1 MSRDRTNSWV
11 PAEGLLDEKSS
22 WRILSLPVPKFG
34 LRVLLVVVT
43 VLFLLLGTSY
53 LVRMQVWDWRP
64 LQEPGILVANTG
76 VLILSSIAL
85 QWAKACAET
94 DRIKEVR
101 QGFLVAGILT
111 CVFLAGQLY
120 AWSEI
125 RDTAV
130 FLERNPSTSFFYLV
144 TLIHGLHLVGGLV
157 AWVRTSLR
165 IRRGVAIAEVRMSI
179 EMCAVYWH
187 FLLAVWLVFY
197 GLMLST

>member
-1 MSRDRTNSWV
+1 MSRDRANSWV

-34 LRVLLVVVT
+34 LGVLLSVVT

-64 LQEPGILVANTG
+64 LQEPGILVANTA

-85 QWAKACAET
+85 QWAKTCAET

-101 QGFLVAGILT
+101 QGFLAAGLLT
-111 CVFLAGQLY
+111 CVFLVGQLY

-125 RDTAV
+125 RHTVV

-157 AWVRTSLR
+157 AWVRASLR
-165 IRRGVAIAEVRMSI
+165 IRRGAAIAQVRMSI

>member
-1 MSRDRTNSWV
+1 VSRDRANSWV

-34 LRVLLVVVT
+34 LGVLLSVVT

-64 LQEPGILVANTG
+64 LQEPGILVANTA

-85 QWAKACAET
+85 QWAKTCAET

-101 QGFLVAGILT
+101 QGFLAAGLLT
-111 CVFLAGQLY
+111 CVFLVGQLY

-125 RDTAV
+125 RHTVV

-157 AWVRTSLR
+157 AWVRASLR
-165 IRRGVAIAEVRMSI
+165 IRRGAAIAQVRMSI

>member
-1 MSRDRTNSWV
+1 
-11 PAEGLLDEKSS
+11 
-22 WRILSLPVPKFG
+22 
-34 LRVLLVVVT
+34 
-43 VLFLLLGTSY
+43 
-53 LVRMQVWDWRP
+53 MQAWDWRP
-64 LQEPGILVANTG
+64 LQEPGILVANTA
-76 VLILSSIAL
+76 VLILSSIVL

-101 QGFLVAGILT
+101 QGFLAAGLLI

-125 RDTAV
+125 RHTGV

-157 AWVRTSLR
+157 AWVRASLR
-165 IRRGVAIAEVRMSI
+165 IRRGVAIAQVRMSI

>member
-1 MSRDRTNSWV
+1 VSRDRANSWV
-11 PAEGLLDEKSS
+11 PAEGLLEEKSS
-22 WRILSLPVPKFG
+22 WRILSLPVPQFG
-34 LRVLLVVVT
+34 LRVLLAVVT

-64 LQEPGILVANTG
+64 LQEPGILVANTA

-85 QWAKACAET
+85 QWAKTCAET

-101 QGFLVAGILT
+101 QGFLAAGLLT
-111 CVFLAGQLY
+111 CVFLVGQLY

-125 RDTAV
+125 RHTVV

-157 AWVRTSLR
+157 AWVRASLR
-165 IRRGVAIAEVRMSI
+165 IRRGAAIAQVRMSI

>member
-1 MSRDRTNSWV
+1 MSRDRANSWV

-22 WRILSLPVPKFG
+22 WRILSLPVPQFG
-34 LRVLLVVVT
+34 LRVLLAVVT

-64 LQEPGILVANTG
+64 LQEPGILVANTA

-85 QWAKACAET
+85 QWAKTCAET

-101 QGFLVAGILT
+101 QGFLAAGLLT
-111 CVFLAGQLY
+111 CVFLVGQLY

-125 RDTAV
+125 RHTVV

-157 AWVRTSLR
+157 AWVRASLR
-165 IRRGVAIAEVRMSI
+165 IRRGAAIAQVRMSI

>member
-1 MSRDRTNSWV
+1 V
-11 PAEGLLDEKSS
+11 PAEGLLEEKSS

-34 LRVLLVVVT
+34 LGVLLSVVT

-64 LQEPGILVANTG
+64 LQEPGILVANTA

-85 QWAKACAET
+85 QWAKTCAET

-101 QGFLVAGILT
+101 QGFLAAGLLT
-111 CVFLAGQLY
+111 CVFLVGQLY

-125 RDTAV
+125 RHTVV

-157 AWVRTSLR
+157 AWVRASLR
-165 IRRGVAIAEVRMSI
+165 IRRGAAIAQVRMSI

>member
-1 MSRDRTNSWV
+1 MSRDRANSWV
-11 PAEGLLDEKSS
+11 PAEGLLEEKSS
-22 WRILSLPVPKFG
+22 WRILSLPVPQFG
-34 LRVLLVVVT
+34 LRVLLAVVT

-64 LQEPGILVANTG
+64 LQEPGILVANTA

-85 QWAKACAET
+85 QWAKTCAET

-101 QGFLVAGILT
+101 QGFLAAGLLT
-111 CVFLAGQLY
+111 CVFLVGQLY

-125 RDTAV
+125 RHTVV

-157 AWVRTSLR
+157 AWVRASLR
-165 IRRGVAIAEVRMSI
+165 IRRGAAIAQVRMSI

>member
-1 MSRDRTNSWV
+1 MSRDRANSWV
-11 PAEGLLDEKSS
+11 PAEGLLEEKSS

-34 LRVLLVVVT
+34 LGVLLSVVT

-64 LQEPGILVANTG
+64 LQEPGILVANTA

-85 QWAKACAET
+85 QWAKTCAET

-101 QGFLVAGILT
+101 QGFLAAGLLT
-111 CVFLAGQLY
+111 CVFLVGQLY

-125 RDTAV
+125 RHTVV

-157 AWVRTSLR
+157 AWVRASLR
-165 IRRGVAIAEVRMSI
+165 IRRGAAIAQVRMSI

>member
-1 MSRDRTNSWV
+1 V

-22 WRILSLPVPKFG
+22 WRILSLPVPQFG
-34 LRVLLVVVT
+34 LRVLLAVVT

-64 LQEPGILVANTG
+64 LQEPGILVANTA

-85 QWAKACAET
+85 QWAKTCAET

-101 QGFLVAGILT
+101 QGFLAAGLLT
-111 CVFLAGQLY
+111 CVFLVGQLY

-125 RDTAV
+125 RHTVV

-157 AWVRTSLR
+157 AWVRASLR
-165 IRRGVAIAEVRMSI
+165 IRRGAAIAQVRMSI

>member
-1 MSRDRTNSWV
+1 MSRDRANSWV

-34 LRVLLVVVT
+34 LGVLLSVVT

-64 LQEPGILVANTG
+64 LQEPGILVANTA

-101 QGFLVAGILT
+101 QGFLAAGLLT
-111 CVFLAGQLY
+111 CVFLVGQLY

-125 RDTAV
+125 RHTVV

-157 AWVRTSLR
+157 AWVRASLR
-165 IRRGVAIAEVRMSI
+165 IRRGAAIAQVRMSI

>member
-1 MSRDRTNSWV
+1 MSRDRANSWV

-64 LQEPGILVANTG
+64 LQEPGILVANTA

-85 QWAKACAET
+85 QWAKTCAET

-101 QGFLVAGILT
+101 QGFLAAGLLT
-111 CVFLAGQLY
+111 CVFLVGQLY

-125 RDTAV
+125 RHTVV

-157 AWVRTSLR
+157 AWVRASLR
-165 IRRGVAIAEVRMSI
+165 IRRGAAIAQVRMSI

>member
-1 MSRDRTNSWV
+1 M
-11 PAEGLLDEKSS
+11 
-22 WRILSLPVPKFG
+22 PVPKFG
-34 LRVLLVVVT
+34 LGVLLSVVT

-64 LQEPGILVANTG
+64 LQEPGILVANTA

-85 QWAKACAET
+85 QWAKTCAET

-101 QGFLVAGILT
+101 QGFLAAGLLT
-111 CVFLAGQLY
+111 CVFLVGQLY

-125 RDTAV
+125 RHTVV

-157 AWVRTSLR
+157 AWVRASLR
-165 IRRGVAIAEVRMSI
+165 IRRGAAIAQVRMSI